1 MVFGIT
7 GGSGSGKS
15 SVSAI
20 FEKLGVDIIDT
31 DLIAREV
38 TQFGTPCL
46 KELAEAFGNDILN
59 SDGTLERQT
68 LASIAFTDTDK
79 TKILNR
85 ITHKYIKACILKRIE
100 NSQAD
105 IIAIDG
111 AVIIG
116 SDIEPICD
124 FLISIIADKE
134 IRIERI
140 IKRDKLTRAQ
150 ALERLDAQ
158 PNEEFYRNHSQYI
171 IINND
176 TVEELED
183 GILNLFNE
191 LNEV

>member
-140 IKRDKLTRAQ
+140 IKRDKLW
-150 ALERLDAQ
+150 
-158 PNEEFYRNHSQYI
+158 
-171 IINND
+171 
-176 TVEELED
+176 
-183 GILNLFNE
+183 
-191 LNEV
+191 